1 MIKDSF
7 TKNIIVLYF
16 KKRSISVLLLRKKKE
31 VSYKIEIESKINIF
45 DFLFYQII
53 LFFFKSNEIFLCL
66 KYKTSIF

>member
-31 VSYKIEIESKINIF
+31 VLYKIEIESKINIF

-53 LFFFKSNEIFLCL
+53 LFFSKVM
-66 KYKTSIF
+66 KYFFA